1 MCLVLV
7 KRVELMLEAAGI
19 LRCAARTA
27 LLRRRKDN
35 NFALPLRHRAG
46 LKLGNISP
54 PSLSYFLFAM
64 SEGDRDME
72 TVLKPEQKSLK
83 EQLLK
88 AFKAYDV
95 DAGGV
100 RRRPPSGLA
109 TPHLSQLLSA
119 LLQIARRLPCCA
131 APSHRSS
138 RHCRATASSTITR

>member
-1 MCLVLV
+1 
-7 KRVELMLEAAGI
+7 
-19 LRCAARTA
+19 
-27 LLRRRKDN
+27 
-35 NFALPLRHRAG
+35 
-46 LKLGNISP
+46 
-54 PSLSYFLFAM
+54 M

-100 RRRPPSGLA
+100 RRRPPSDPA

-119 LLQIARRLPCCA
+119 LLQMPAACPA
-131 APSHRSS
+131 APHLLIAP
-138 RHCRATASSTITR
+138 RATTG